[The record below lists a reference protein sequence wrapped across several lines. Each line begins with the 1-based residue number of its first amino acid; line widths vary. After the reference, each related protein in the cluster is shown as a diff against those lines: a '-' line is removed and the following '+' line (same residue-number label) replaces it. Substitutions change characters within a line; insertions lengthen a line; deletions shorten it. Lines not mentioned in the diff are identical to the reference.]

1 MPARYQ
7 KRIPHAFLV
16 PQSLF
21 VPASCPLMW
30 RTKTPVQQKGFCLD
44 FPPPFLGAN
53 FSSLGCPNWHVSMMV
68 KSSTKPK
75 GYFYLSIYLSVYL
88 SIYLSVY
95 LSICLSIYLSIYL
108 FTHVYVYLNACMHVH
123 VCAYVCVCL
132 AISTASEASG
142 RYNGVPC
149 WT

>member
-95 LSICLSIYLSIYL
+95 LSIYPSIYLS
-108 FTHVYVYLNACMHVH
+108 THVYVYLNACMYVH

>member
-1 MPARYQ
+1 MRICACEVPKENSA
-7 KRIPHAFLV
+7 RIPGAAITFCSRIMPIDVENENPCSTKRFL
-16 PQSLF
+16 F
-21 VPASCPLMW
+21 
-30 RTKTPVQQKGFCLD
+30 R

-88 SIYLSVY
+88 SICLSV
-95 LSICLSIYLSIYL
+95 CLSIYLSIYL